1 LVLLFWAMILT
12 PCSFY
17 LYLAHADWSWLYLVD
32 SARVPRL
39 AIIPVLAVQGGAL
52 VGGYYGAA
60 KLVRSGKEPM
70 LRYGVPAAAAVVFVL
85 MLILKGRLTHY
96 GTYAQ
101 YHGGR
106 ALPILDVKLGY
117 VLIAVVI
124 GVGAAALFVSLE
136 LLRDGRRAAAR

>member
-1 LVLLFWAMILT
+1 MILA
-12 PCSFY
+12 PCALYF
-17 LYLAHADWSWLYLVD
+17 YLAHPDWSWLYLVD

-39 AIIPVLAVQGGAL
+39 AVITVLAAQGGAL

-60 KLVRSGKEPM
+60 KLVRGGKEVA
-70 LRYGVPAAAAVVFVL
+70 LRFTLAGAGALILIL
-85 MLILKGRLTHY
+85 MLFLRARLTHY

-101 YHGGR
+101 FHGGR

-117 VLIAVVI
+117 VLIAVLI
-124 GVGAAALFVSLE
+124 GVGAAAGVVGYE